1 MRDNSVDT
9 FFALVRAGLWGK
21 ADANLNVDINHDGKA
36 DWRKVYRLAQEQS
49 VQGIVLQGIERLKNH
64 DDLPG
69 STGDTACDQRG
80 ANPNLDVD
88 ISQALLLQWIGEV
101 QLIEQQNREMNA
113 FVAEL
118 FEKLHN
124 QGVEAFLVKGQG
136 LAQCYEKPL
145 WRTSGDVDLL
155 LSNDDYPK
163 AKEFLMPLGV
173 LTEPEETAK
182 KHLAIDIEGWAIEL
196 HGTLHCGLSRSVDKM
211 LDEVQTDTFVGKMSD
226 RKGKNVRVWK
236 NGETNVPLL
245 TVEND
250 VFYVF
255 THILQHFYKGG
266 IGLRQICDWCRLLWT
281 YKDSLNHGLL
291 ESRIRKAKLATE
303 WMAFGTFAVEYLGM
317 PIEAMPLL
325 SDNINALP
333 ALQALSTAE
342 KKSNMAK
349 NLGKKADKICEFILE
364 VGNFGHNRDN
374 SYFQK
379 HSYFVQKCIS
389 AWRRVLDLCRH
400 AMVFPIDSVRFFFG
414 IMYNGI
420 VSAIKGE

>member
-1 MRDNSVDT
+1 MRDNTFEV
-9 FFALVRAGLWGK
+9 FFALVRTGLWEK
-21 ADANLNVDINHDGKA
+21 AGVTLSDVLNLNENVD
-36 DWRKVYRLAQEQS
+36 WEKVYQLSQEQA
-49 VQGIVLQGIERLKNH
+49 VQGLVLQGVERLKRQN
-64 DDLPG
+64 DRLNIP
-69 STGDTACDQRG
+69 Q
-80 ANPNLDVD
+80 V
-88 ISQALLLQWIGEV
+88 LLLQWIGEV

-118 FEKLHN
+118 FEKLRN
-124 QGVEAFLVKGQG
+124 QGINALLVKGQG
-136 LAQCYEKPL
+136 VAQCYEKPL
-145 WRTSGDVDLL
+145 WRTSGDVDIL
-155 LSNDDYPK
+155 LSNDDYLK
-163 AKEFLMPLGV
+163 AKESLMPLGV
-173 LTEPEETAK
+173 LSGPEGTAK
-182 KHLAIDIEGWAIEL
+182 KHLAIDIEGWTIEL

-211 LDEVQTDTFVGKMSD
+211 LDEVQTDTFEGKMSG
-226 RKGKNVRVWK
+226 RRGKIVRVWK
-236 NGETNVPLL
+236 NGETDVPLL
-245 TVEND
+245 AVEND

-281 YKDSLNHGLL
+281 YKESLDQGEL
-291 ESRIRKAKLATE
+291 ESWIRKAKLMTE

-325 SDNINALP
+325 NADLNALP

-349 NLGKKADKICEFILE
+349 NLGKKADKICDFILE

-389 AWRRVLDLCRH
+389 AWRRVNDLYRH
-400 AMVFPIDSVRFFFG
+400 AAIFPINSVRFFFG

-420 VSAIKGE
+420 VSAIRGE